1 MRKHGVE
8 RRPWRSPTRK
18 VVFTLTFARERKV
31 FTQKI
36 VQRSARAMSPIGT
49 FETSCNVRSVVANGW
64 KADVVRTA
72 QFGRDG

>member
-36 VQRSARAMSPIGT
+36 VQRSARAMSPMGT
-49 FETSCNVRSVVANGW
+49 FETSRMTLRMSAYRGRPEVSGVRS
-64 KADVVRTA
+64 K
-72 QFGRDG
+72 

>member
-36 VQRSARAMSPIGT
+36 VQRSARAMSPMAT
-49 FETSCNVRSVVANGW
+49 FETSRMTLRMSAYRGRPEVSGVRS
-64 KADVVRTA
+64 K
-72 QFGRDG
+72 